1 VEPPGAALTRLS
13 PPADP
18 GYLATMPPEPKTPTQ
33 GDPPPGDGRP
43 RLRGEVVYFYA
54 FDIAYEL
61 SRDLPASLMGQSLAE
76 YRLDASKRNPKHLVF
91 YRPRMIRLP
100 TEERLG
106 PHGRVSIRIEVKVLA
121 IGAISI
127 RVRVPFEVDRLSALV
142 DYHDLHFHHGT
153 LDQEIRSLADRL
165 RGELAPWVLR
175 PNEALSE
182 EEAYTVFCLEPPT
195 EAEASFRSETWL
207 ATHRESVAGLLNQED
222 DPARLSR
229 QEIEESTSRHLS
241 YYQHDLAVIDWD
253 AALLVDSPSEWEE
266 CLYAIEVANLQL
278 AELEA
283 YDRHLDLVLERSYR
297 DLSGAPMRTRKAL
310 ITGLRELRIDMAR
323 FSDELSNINKF
334 LGDWHLARIYET
346 AAGRF
351 HLSDWKRGVEE
362 KLKTVGELHE
372 LLKSDH
378 ANRWMM
384 ALEITIVLLFILD
397 VVLLLLG
404 GKK

>member
-1 VEPPGAALTRLS
+1 MPRPSYALGMK
-13 PPADP
+13 PNIP
-18 GYLATMPPEPKTPTQ
+18 YPEA
-33 GDPPPGDGRP
+33 
-43 RLRGEVVYFYA
+43 RLRGEVVYFFAY
-54 FDIAYEL
+54 DIAYEL
-61 SRDLPASLMGQSLAE
+61 SRDLPPSLLGHPIAE

-91 YRPRMIRLP
+91 YRPRMVRLP
-100 TEERLG
+100 PEQRLG
-106 PHGRVSIRIEVKVLA
+106 PHGLFQIQFEAKILP

-127 RVRVPFEVDRLSALV
+127 RVRVPFEVERLADLV
-142 DYHDLHFHHGT
+142 TYHDLR
-153 LDQEIRSLADRL
+153 LDSGSLDSEVRGLAEKL
-165 RGELAPWVLR
+165 RTELSPWVLR

-182 EEAYTVFCLEPPT
+182 EEAYTVFCLHPPSADEPPFHSDHWM
-195 EAEASFRSETWL
+195 E
-207 ATHRESVAGLLNQED
+207 THREAIAGLLNQEN
-222 DPARLSR
+222 DPSCLSA
-229 QEIEESTSRHLS
+229 QEIQESTSRHIS

-253 AALLVDSPSEWEE
+253 AALLVDTPSEWEE

-351 HLSDWKRGVEE
+351 HLSDWKKGVEE

-378 ANRWMM
+378 SNRWMM

-397 VVLLLLG
+397 VFLLIFG
-404 GKK
+404 SKK

>member
-1 VEPPGAALTRLS
+1 MDANIPS
-13 PPADP
+13 PTA
-18 GYLATMPPEPKTPTQ
+18 
-33 GDPPPGDGRP
+33 
-43 RLRGEVVYFYA
+43 RLRGEVVYFFAY
-54 FDIAYEL
+54 DIAYEL
-61 SRDLPASLMGQSLAE
+61 SRELPSSLMGHRISE

-100 TEERLG
+100 PEERVG
-106 PHGRVSIRIEVKVLA
+106 PHGTVQIRIEAKILP

-127 RVRVPFEVDRLSALV
+127 RVRVPFEVDALADLV
-142 DYHDLHFHHGT
+142 AYHDLHFLQNT
-153 LDQEIRSLADRL
+153 LDEEVRGLAEKLRS
-165 RGELAPWVLR
+165 ELAPWVLR
-175 PNEALSE
+175 SNEGLSE
-182 EEAYTVFCLEPPT
+182 EEGYTVFCLQPPT
-195 EAEASFRSETWL
+195 DNGVPFRSETWM
-207 ATHRESVAGLLNQED
+207 AKHREAIAGLLNQEN
-222 DPARLSR
+222 DPACLSG
-229 QEIEESTSRHLS
+229 QEIHESTSRHIS
-241 YYQHDLAVIDWD
+241 YYPHDLAVIDWD
-253 AALLVDSPSEWEE
+253 AALLVDAPSEWEE

-297 DLSGAPMRTRKAL
+297 DLAGAPMRTRKAL

-346 AAGRF
+346 AARRF
-351 HLSDWKRGVEE
+351 HLADWKKGVEE

-397 VVLLLLG
+397 VVLLILG

>member
-1 VEPPGAALTRLS
+1 MEPETRVGTT
-13 PPADP
+13 A
-18 GYLATMPPEPKTPTQ
+18 
-33 GDPPPGDGRP
+33 
-43 RLRGEVVYFYA
+43 RLKGEVVYFFAY
-54 FDIAYEL
+54 DIAYEL
-61 SRDLPASLMGQSLAE
+61 SRDLPDHLVGHPVSQ

-91 YRPRMIRLP
+91 YRPRMVRLP
-100 TEERLG
+100 PQQRVG
-106 PHGRVSIRIEVKVLA
+106 PHGPVSIQIEAKILA

-127 RVRVPFEVDRLSALV
+127 RVRVPFEIDGLADLV
-142 DYHDLHFHHGT
+142 EYHDLRLEDRS
-153 LDQEIRSLADRL
+153 LDQEIRSLADRI
-165 RGELAPWVLR
+165 RTELAPHVLR
-175 PNEALSE
+175 PNEGLSE
-182 EEAYTVFCLEPPT
+182 EEAYTVFCLQPPVADGAPFH
-195 EAEASFRSETWL
+195 AEEWL
-207 ATHRESVAGLLNQED
+207 TSQRESIAGLLNQED
-222 DPARLSR
+222 DPARLSD
-229 QEIEESTSRHLS
+229 QEVHESTSRHLS
-241 YYQHDLAVIDWD
+241 YYRHDLAVIDWD

-297 DLSGAPMRTRKAL
+297 DLAGAPMRTRKAL

-351 HLSDWKRGVEE
+351 HLSDWKKGVEE

-378 ANRWMM
+378 SNRWMM

>member
-1 VEPPGAALTRLS
+1 
-13 PPADP
+13 
-18 GYLATMPPEPKTPTQ
+18 MPPTPPS
-33 GDPPPGDGRP
+33 GSRSDKLAGDGRQ
-43 RLRGEVVYFYA
+43 RLRGEVVYFFAY
-54 FDIAYEL
+54 DIAYEL
-61 SRDLPASLMGQSLAE
+61 SRDLPSSLMGHPLAE

-100 TEERLG
+100 PEERLG
-106 PHGRVSIRIEVKVLA
+106 PHGPVSIRIEVKVLA

-127 RVRVPFEVDRLSALV
+127 RVRVPFEVDRLSNLV
-142 DYHDLHFHHGT
+142 DYHDLHLNHGA
-153 LDQEIRSLADRL
+153 LDGEIRTLAERL
-165 RGELAPWVLR
+165 RGELSPWVLR

-182 EEAYTVFCLEPPT
+182 EEAYTVFCLEPPGDGDT
-195 EAEASFRSETWL
+195 PFGSESWL

-222 DPARLSR
+222 DAARLSR

-253 AALLVDSPSEWEE
+253 SALLVDSPSEWEE

-297 DLSGAPMRTRKAL
+297 DLAGAPMRTRKAL

-334 LGDWHLARIYET
+334 LGDWHLAKIYET
-346 AAGRF
+346 AASRF
-351 HLSDWKRGVEE
+351 HLADWKRGVEE

-397 VVLLLLG
+397 VVLLFLG
-404 GKK
+404 GKQ

>member
-1 VEPPGAALTRLS
+1 MQAPWGSIPLKGS
-13 PPADP
+13 IHP
-18 GYLATMPPEPKTPTQ
+18 
-33 GDPPPGDGRP
+33 GRP
-43 RLRGEVVYFYA
+43 SPGLESSYPAVMETSTPSPKNRLRGEVVYLFAY
-54 FDIAYEL
+54 DIAYEL
-61 SRDLPASLMGQSLAE
+61 SRDLPANLMGHPITE

-91 YRPRMIRLP
+91 YRPRMMRLP
-100 TEERLG
+100 PEERTG
-106 PHGRVSIRIEVKVLA
+106 PHGSVPIHFEVKLLP

-127 RVRVPFEVDRLSALV
+127 RVRVPFEVDRLSELV
-142 DYHDLHFHHGT
+142 PYHDLHFHQT
-153 LDQEIRSLADRL
+153 SLDGEVRSLAEKVREAL
-165 RGELAPWVLR
+165 GPWVLR
-175 PNEALSE
+175 PNEGLSE
-182 EEAYTVFCLEPPT
+182 EEAYTVFCLRPPVDDGT
-195 EAEASFRSETWL
+195 PFRSEDWL
-207 ATHRESVAGLLNQED
+207 EAHRKPIAALLNQEN
-222 DPARLSR
+222 DPECLSA
-229 QEIEESTSRHLS
+229 QEIGESTSRHLS
-241 YYQHDLAVIDWD
+241 YYRHDLAVIDWD
-253 AALLVDSPSEWEE
+253 AALLVDAPSEWEE

-283 YDRHLDLVLERSYR
+283 YDRHLDQVLERSYR

-351 HLSDWKRGVEE
+351 HLSDWKKGVEE
-362 KLKTVGELHE
+362 KLLTVGGLHE

-378 ANRWMM
+378 SNRWMM

-397 VVLLLLG
+397 VVLLILG

>member
-1 VEPPGAALTRLS
+1 MNADSPGADAV
-13 PPADP
+13 
-18 GYLATMPPEPKTPTQ
+18 
-33 GDPPPGDGRP
+33 GRTG
-43 RLRGEVVYFYA
+43 RLRGEVVYFFAY
-54 FDIAYEL
+54 DIAYEL
-61 SRDLPASLMGQSLAE
+61 SRELPASLLGHPLSE

-91 YRPRMIRLP
+91 YRPRMIRLSP
-100 TEERLG
+100 EDRTG
-106 PHGRVSIRIEVKVLA
+106 PHGKVQVHLEA
-121 IGAISI
+121 KILPIGAISI
-127 RVRVPFEVDRLSALV
+127 RARVPFEVDGLADLV
-142 DYHDLHFHHGT
+142 AYHDLHFHQAS
-153 LDQEIRSLADRL
+153 LDAEVRGLAERIRT
-165 RGELAPWVLR
+165 ELAPWVLR

-182 EEAYTVFCLEPPT
+182 EEAYTVFCLRPP
-195 EAEASFRSETWL
+195 AEDGVPFRSEAWL
-207 ATHRESVAGLLNQED
+207 ASHRESIAGLLNQEH
-222 DPARLSR
+222 DPARLSQ
-229 QEIEESTSRHLS
+229 QEVQESTARHLS

-253 AALLVDSPSEWEE
+253 SALLVDEPGEWEE

-297 DLSGAPMRTRKAL
+297 DLGGAPMRTRKAL

-334 LGDWHLARIYET
+334 LGDWHLAKIYET
-346 AAGRF
+346 AASRF
-351 HLSDWKRGVEE
+351 HLADWKRGVEE

-397 VVLLLLG
+397 VALLFLG

>member
-1 VEPPGAALTRLS
+1 MEP
-13 PPADP
+13 DP
-18 GYLATMPPEPKTPTQ
+18 HVGSV
-33 GDPPPGDGRP
+33 P
-43 RLRGEVVYFYA
+43 RLKGEVVYFFAY
-54 FDIAYEL
+54 DIAYEL
-61 SRDLPASLMGQSLAE
+61 SRDLPDHLVGQSISE

-91 YRPRMIRLP
+91 YRPRMFRFP
-100 TEERLG
+100 AQDRVG
-106 PHGRVSIRIEVKVLA
+106 PHGTVSIRVEAKLLA

-127 RVRVPFEVDRLSALV
+127 RVRIPFEVDRLGDLV
-142 DYHDLHFHHGT
+142 DYHDLRLDQGP
-153 LDQEIRSLADRL
+153 LDQEIRGLAERI
-165 RGELAPWVLR
+165 RTELTPWVIR
-175 PNEALSE
+175 PNEGLSE
-182 EEAYTVFCLEPPT
+182 EEAYTVFCLEPPV
-195 EAEASFRSETWL
+195 AGGSPFHSEDWL
-207 ATHRESVAGLLNQED
+207 ASYRESIAALLNQEN
-222 DPARLSR
+222 DPGRLSS
-229 QEIEESTSRHLS
+229 QEVRESTSRQLS
-241 YYQHDLAVIDWD
+241 YYRHDLAVIDWD
-253 AALLVDSPSEWEE
+253 AALLVDTPSEWEE

-297 DLSGAPMRTRKAL
+297 DLAGAPMRTRKAL

-362 KLKTVGELHE
+362 KLTTVGELHE